1 MVMREFKMTENYDGK
16 SSEEL
21 SIAPK
26 SKDNCNIKPAI
37 TVMNWTNIEM

>member
-1 MVMREFKMTENYDGK
+1 MTENYDGK
-16 SSEEL
+16 SFQKL
-21 SIAPK
+21 AMADK

>member
-1 MVMREFKMTENYDGK
+1 MTENYDGK

-26 SKDNCNIKPAI
+26 SKDNCNIKSAM
-37 TVMNWTNIEM
+37 TVMNWINIEM